1 MATASSEH
9 RLIEGEYFRDILDQP
24 RALRRNLATPAPGG
38 LAEFAAGWRDA
49 EEPFVVLTG
58 MGSSFHALH
67 PIAIRLSESGVRAIM
82 LETSELIYYWA
93 GLLQPETILIVVSQS
108 GRSAEVVRLLQ
119 LIRERSHL
127 IAVTNDADS
136 PLARAA
142 DTLCLIEAG
151 RESTVSCK
159 TYVSSLLALDRI
171 ANILCSGDG
180 EGFSSLSAAIA
191 DQVEAYL
198 SQLREHVDEA
208 RALLGDVRHMVLAG
222 RGPSLASA
230 GTGGLIIKE
239 AARFPAEGMS
249 AAAFRHGPLEMVSP
263 HLLLLLFEGDTRCAE
278 MHARLAADVAALGGK
293 AQIVSEHQQTG
304 LLRLEPTSESLR
316 PILEILPVQMITLA
330 LAAREGREAGAF
342 VHASKITSID

>member
-1 MATASSEH
+1 
-9 RLIEGEYFRDILDQP
+9 
-24 RALRRNLATPAPGG
+24 
-38 LAEFAAGWRDA
+38 
-49 EEPFVVLTG
+49 
-58 MGSSFHALH
+58 
-67 PIAIRLSESGVRAIM
+67 M

-108 GRSAEVVRLLQ
+108 GRSAEIVRLLQ

-136 PLARAA
+136 PLALAA

-151 RESTVSCK
+151 QESTVSCK

-171 ANILCSGDG
+171 ANILCSGEGDG
-180 EGFSSLSAAIA
+180 FDSSSAAIA
-191 DQVEAYL
+191 DEVEAYL
-198 SQLREHVDEA
+198 SRLRDHVDEA
-208 RALLGDVRHMVLAG
+208 RELLGDVRHIVLAG

-263 HLLLLLFEGDTRCAE
+263 HLFLLLFEGDSRCAE
-278 MHARLAADVAALGGK
+278 MHRRLAADVTGLGGK
-293 AQIVSEHQQTG
+293 AQLVSEHRQTG
-304 LLRLEPTSESLR
+304 LFRLARTGDSLR

-330 LAAREGREAGAF
+330 LAALERREAGAF

>member
-1 MATASSEH
+1 MATASFAH
-9 RLIEGEYFRDILDQP
+9 RWIEGEYFRDILDQP
-24 RALRRNLATPAPGG
+24 EALRRNMATPAPDG
-38 LAEFAAGWRDA
+38 LAEFAASWRA
-49 EEPFVVLTG
+49 SEKPFVVLTG

-108 GRSAEVVRLLQ
+108 GRSAEIVRLLQ

-142 DTLCLIEAG
+142 DTLCFIKAG

-171 ANILCSGDG
+171 ANILCSGDW
-180 EGFSSLSAAIA
+180 EGFSSSSAAIA
-191 DQVEAYL
+191 GQVEAYL
-198 SQLREHVDEA
+198 AHLRQHVDEA
-208 RALLGDVRHMVLAG
+208 KDLLGDVRHMVLAG

-263 HLLLLLFEGDTRCAE
+263 HLFLLLFEGDSRCAE
-278 MHARLAADVAALGGK
+278 MHRRLAADVAGLGGK
-293 AQIVSEHQQTG
+293 AQMVSEDQQSG
-304 LLRLEPTSESLR
+304 LFCLARTSESLR